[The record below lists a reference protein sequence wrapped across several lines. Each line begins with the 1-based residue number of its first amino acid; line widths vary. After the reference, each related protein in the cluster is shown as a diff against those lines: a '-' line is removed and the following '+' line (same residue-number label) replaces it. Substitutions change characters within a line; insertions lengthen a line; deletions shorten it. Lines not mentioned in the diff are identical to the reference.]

1 MSQLS
6 HKNWLN
12 PGGQVNAS
20 STGAS
25 MSSTKT
31 TLVARVARK
40 CRGRSAT
47 VRWAYVA
54 GRRAANFWRHR
65 DRRRLAAGVL
75 PPTDLALSKALG
87 YRLLP
92 PGALPEATEIVAD
105 AEALLSRAE
114 ARLAERRKKK
124 KGKQFLVNLLD
135 PGDLSLDAPLLR
147 LALHPDILNTV
158 VSYLGTV
165 PLLQSVQVFYSGVQE
180 REPISSQ
187 LFHSDADDIRQV
199 KIFVLCSRVAEE
211 NGPLTILGAEQSDHV
226 RSAIHGYQFRSRLT
240 DDQVEQ
246 AAGAGASVVLVGEPG
261 TTCLV
266 DTSRCLHYGSRVKP
280 GAAPRLLAMIQY
292 LTPYAFVLHGNER
305 GRVPYAALATSA
317 LSPLQHLILTDRFP
331 PAHR

>member
-1 MSQLS
+1 
-6 HKNWLN
+6 
-12 PGGQVNAS
+12 
-20 STGAS
+20 
-25 MSSTKT
+25 MSSTEA
-31 TLVARVARK
+31 TLVARVARN
-40 CRGRSAT
+40 CRGRGAT

-54 GRRAANFWRHR
+54 GRRAANVWRHR

-75 PPTDLALSKALG
+75 PPTNLALSEALG
-87 YRLLP
+87 YRVLL
-92 PGALPEATEIVAD
+92 PGALPEATEVVAD
-105 AEALLSRAE
+105 AEALLGRAE
-114 ARLAERRKKK
+114 ATLAERRKKK

-135 PGDLSLDAPLLR
+135 PGDLNLDAPLLR
-147 LALHPDILNTV
+147 LALRPDILDTV

-165 PLLQSVQVFYSGVQE
+165 PLLQSVQVFYSRVQE

-211 NGPLTILGAEQSDHV
+211 NGPLTILGAEQSHHA
-226 RSAIHGYQFRSRLT
+226 RRATRYQFRSRLK
-240 DDQVEQ
+240 DEQVEQ
-246 AAGAGASVVLVGEPG
+246 AAGVGASVALVGEPG

-317 LSPLQHLILTDRFP
+317 LSPLQHFVLTERFP